1 MAEGVFVRIK
11 RSRSRAIT
19 TRECA
24 TARET
29 RQRGG
34 IKSTR
39 IYTRIMAKK
48 DTAREVTAKI
58 DAVQEVNAEED
69 IMESEISE
77 VHEILSRPP
86 PSDSLLQ
93 LIVSEDG
100 YKKIIEEREKSSRK

>member
-1 MAEGVFVRIK
+1 M
-11 RSRSRAIT
+11 AIT

-39 IYTRIMAKK
+39 ISTRIIARK

-58 DAVQEVNAEED
+58 DAVQEVTAEED
-69 IMESEISE
+69 TMESEISE
-77 VHEILSRPP
+77 VLEILRRPP
-86 PSDSLLQ
+86 PSDSLLEF
-93 LIVSEDG
+93 IVSEDG
-100 YKKIIEEREKSSRK
+100 YKKIIEEREKSN